1 MKHYPAQ
8 RSSTAPDWRPPYLAV
23 LADLR
28 RARAAS
34 GLTQAEVA
42 VRLGIHMRTL
52 RRWENGE
59 GDPPAGMLFRWA
71 AVVGVMVTVNHG
83 ANLPHG
89 EPDKPIVL
97 RNTMPPS
104 LSRLVGGS

>member
-1 MKHYPAQ
+1 MAGALGTD
-8 RSSTAPDWRPPYLAV
+8 RAMTTVPDWRPAYLAV

-34 GLTQAEVA
+34 GLTQAAVA
-42 VRLGIHMRTL
+42 ARIGIHMRTL

-71 AVVGVMVTVNHG
+71 AVVGLELKS
-83 ANLPHG
+83 AP
-89 EPDKPIVL
+89 
-97 RNTMPPS
+97 
-104 LSRLVGGS
+104 

>member
-1 MKHYPAQ
+1 M
-8 RSSTAPDWRPPYLAV
+8 TTVPDWRPAYLAV

-34 GLTQAEVA
+34 GLTQAGVA
-42 VRLGIHMRTL
+42 VRIGIHMRTL

-71 AVVGVMVTVNHG
+71 AVVGVTLKAGYG
-83 ANLPHG
+83 ADLPHSQPG
-89 EPDKPIVL
+89 
-97 RNTMPPS
+97 
-104 LSRLVGGS
+104 